1 MKRLLVIALAL
12 VLSLSL
18 LLVAC
23 EGPEGVRGPAG
34 PQGPEGSQGPQ
45 GEAAP
50 LPTQIEV
57 SGTYTPISPP
67 DPPFPDPSDGT
78 VTYQS
83 SWTVAWGQPDFGLTG
98 SFVGTSFDIMTVVQ
112 YADGTSDLMVS
123 STFTGTFNGG
133 DPGTALFLTTAY
145 HALDGTFQGTMVIF
159 GTGGGLANL
168 YGAATILGHYVP
180 LVLPSPF
187 SYSGTVYLD

>member
-1 MKRLLVIALAL
+1 MKRIMAIALALAL

-18 LLVAC
+18 LLAAC
-23 EGPEGVRGPAG
+23 EGSAGAQGPAG
-34 PQGPEGSQGPQ
+34 PQGPQGPQ

-57 SGTYTPISPP
+57 SGTYAPISPP
-67 DPPFPDPSDGT
+67 DPPFPDPSGGT

-83 SWTVAWGQPDFGLTG
+83 SWTIAWGQPDFGLTG
-98 SFVGTSFDIMTVVQ
+98 NFVGTSFDIMTVVQ
-112 YADGTSDLMVS
+112 YADGSSDLTVS
-123 STFTGTFNGG
+123 SAFTGTFNGG

-145 HALDGTFQGTMVIF
+145 HATDGIFQGTMLIF

-168 YGAATILGHYVP
+168 HGAATVSGLYALP
-180 LVLPSPF
+180 PSPF